1 MAAKWWPTSQRFHQH
16 KPSPTAV
23 TKAVVASYFISK
35 SDDPIFS
42 LISKSFDLKWHQLV
56 EVNYGTMEYFID
68 LNKEMISVVLK
79 IFHQWA
85 HTRNRTKYSF
95 IYTNYIVQSIVICC
109 SQEIAFET
117 FIQLSDDFYFTKF
130 KSFLIQFMQ
139 NSLSRRAGLL
149 LQIFQFL
156 RRSGNRGPEWTE

>member
-1 MAAKWWPTSQRFHQH
+1 MMAAEWSPTSQRFHQN
-16 KPSPTAV
+16 KPSPTSV
-23 TKAVVASYFISK
+23 TKTVVANYSISK
-35 SDDPIFS
+35 SGDRITVLLFF
-42 LISKSFDLKWHQLV
+42 LKISKSFDLKWHHSV
-56 EVNYGTMEYFID
+56 EVDYGTMEYFID

-117 FIQLSDDFYFTKF
+117 FIQLSDDFYFTRF
-130 KSFLIQFMQ
+130 KSLEFNLRKILCHQGIMDQ
-139 NSLSRRAGLL
+139 NGRNNLL
-149 LQIFQFL
+149 V
-156 RRSGNRGPEWTE
+156 

>member
-1 MAAKWWPTSQRFHQH
+1 M
-16 KPSPTAV
+16 
-23 TKAVVASYFISK
+23 
-35 SDDPIFS
+35 
-42 LISKSFDLKWHQLV
+42 

-117 FIQLSDDFYFTKF
+117 FIQLSDDFYFFTPQGH
-130 KSFLIQFMQ
+130 SSERNLPGTIEGTFLIKDK
-139 NSLSRRAGLL
+139 
-149 LQIFQFL
+149 IFEIF
-156 RRSGNRGPEWTE
+156 EKD